1 MGPGGLLRMHKC
13 GSIGRPERSTA
24 RRGTLDGTAEIC
36 VAFRE
41 LLGRVLWPYLL
52 VRSGRPL

>member
-41 LLGRVLWPYLL
+41 LLGRVLWPSLL

>member
-1 MGPGGLLRMHKC
+1 MLRMHKC

-24 RRGTLDGTAEIC
+24 RRGTLDGAAEIC
-36 VAFRE
+36 VALRE
-41 LLGRVLWPYLL
+41 LFGRVLWPYLL